1 MDVAISGD
9 RSSCLTQELSPGA
22 FLFAVAHGFGRIDGQ
37 PVAPMVLTRLRSE
50 FEHRTRGRRLRRALA
65 RPKGVTGMLIS
76 AFNRINEDV
85 HARSA
90 SHEDYITAGC
100 SVTAALLLGD
110 RAYLSHVGST
120 AAYLA
125 RDGYVVSLT
134 KTDAFESAGLPVLTR
149 AIGTASALEMAICS
163 FSLSAGDSLL
173 LSGRRLS
180 AEEIKAG
187 APAEQLLV
195 VHYTPASQPQVSE
208 SPKVHT
214 RVPRLVTGVL
224 ATMLFY
230 ALLCIR

>member
-9 RSSCLTQELSPGA
+9 RSSCLTQELAPGT

-37 PVAPMVLTRLRSE
+37 PVAPIVLSRLRSE
-50 FEHRTRGRRLRRALA
+50 FERRTRGRRLRRALT
-65 RPKGVTGMLIS
+65 RPKGVTGILIA
-76 AFNRINEDV
+76 AFNRINEEV

-100 SVTAALLLGD
+100 SVTAALLLED

-134 KTDAFESAGLPVLTR
+134 KIDAFESNGLQVLTR
-149 AIGTASALEMAICS
+149 AIGTANALEMSICS

-173 LSGRRLS
+173 LSGRRLTQ
-180 AEEIKAG
+180 EEIKAG

-195 VHYTPASQPQVSE
+195 VHYTPAEPALSE
-208 SPKVHT
+208 LPKAHA

-230 ALLCIR
+230 ALLCIS